1 MKSFK
6 LKNIIMVL
14 LIGLMLGGCACTTD
28 PLSREC
34 FDSSVDLGYGM
45 ILDSITDSP
54 LALF

>member
-1 MKSFK
+1 
-6 LKNIIMVL
+6 MVL